1 MNNSIVTFDHNL
13 PAHLRDEQ
21 DGLSAYWDEVGLSSF
36 ARIKMKGNSLQ
47 AFIGP
52 ELVAQSQPLQP
63 MTVVMLRPSK
73 VGRTFYHGIYV
84 EGSKEAPDCYSND
97 NITPAADAKDKQC
110 TRCDLC
116 PQNLPG
122 SGINGES
129 RACRYR
135 QSIAVWTPGE
145 GDSTWDTIFQVNLS
159 STAIFGDKPNPDG
172 YMGLNALVNWF
183 RRQKLDPSKAWIQ
196 LAVDPYSEHKR
207 IVMKPEGYIN
217 DPEEYQQVRKLIES
231 DELDRVLRLGVL
243 DTEQAEQ
250 MNAEGFGQMPDHLQ
264 TPAAHAPVRNTE
276 SVNTGQET
284 VDPFT
289 GEILYYD
296 TPITDDIPTYWQ
308 NTETKTVVMLQPG
321 TNLPVDTQG
330 IEEVTLADYQ
340 QYEARL
346 AEERRRA
353 EAQRRAEEQRLA
365 EERRQSEAQARRA
378 AEANR
383 QVNGAIAGRTRNRT
397 SVIERQNTSG
407 DVQERG
413 VRTRSRNAANTL
425 QNTSTTQDNTVRT
438 RSGRNESILQDAVS
452 HQDEPTQTRT
462 RNTAADASA
471 VLGRRRHAAPTQTP
485 ATGATRTRGAAV
497 ASAPTAQ
504 HSAAVPPPAQQ
515 RVSRRASVVK
525 APEAEETFSNIP
537 ENLRAAQQQ
546 AAEAPDDEQP
556 KKRGKDGV
564 LTPEMAAA
572 LDAALLK
579 NNE

>member
-21 DGLSAYWDEVGLSSF
+21 DGLSAYWDE
-36 ARIKMKGNSLQ
+36 

-438 RSGRNESILQDAVS
+438 R
-452 HQDEPTQTRT
+452 
-462 RNTAADASA
+462 NTYPKSAADASA